1 MWLLQQYFIL
11 MTKLRHHR
19 VVNNAIHFDWWHVGN
34 CLQRVVGSNTK
45 TNNIIIQY
53 RTCLFKVINTTSCS
67 TTPHEVKLHLQL
79 FFFQNLTLAMKT
91 VCEILTTDLEGGPAR
106 IPFSLFKELYTYLAE
121 IDGEIAKEHVDT
133 VIEHLSYDVW
143 VMHDKPHNQNNT
155 RKRYS
160 ECLNFSSW
168 KGKSVYVGY
177 NSLTITTCSTKY
189 LCYELQDTCGI
200 TKIYYFYTLFE
211 GYWSNWDLVTIKPPI
226 LLGIIVLCQIIWTAF
241 YFFFQGKTRWPSFSA
256 ELYEWQLSTIVT
268 EWELVRKNVIEMFS
282 FVSHLKNWN
291 IPPFIVTMF
300 NWNCL
305 FYFTGEFCNMFYVQ
319 AIHWLPFLHLHT

>member
-1 MWLLQQYFIL
+1 MCLLQQYFIL

-45 TNNIIIQY
+45 TNYIIIIQY
-53 RTCLFKVINTTSCS
+53 HTCLFKVINTTSCS
-67 TTPHEVKLHLQL
+67 TTCTHHEVKLHLQL

-177 NSLTITTCSTKY
+177 NSLAITTCSTKY

-211 GYWSNWDLVTIKPPI
+211 GYWSNSHMHGLLKP
-226 LLGIIVLCQIIWTAF
+226 GH
-241 YFFFQGKTRWPSFSA
+241 
-256 ELYEWQLSTIVT
+256 
-268 EWELVRKNVIEMFS
+268 N
-282 FVSHLKNWN
+282 
-291 IPPFIVTMF
+291 
-300 NWNCL
+300 
-305 FYFTGEFCNMFYVQ
+305 
-319 AIHWLPFLHLHT
+319 